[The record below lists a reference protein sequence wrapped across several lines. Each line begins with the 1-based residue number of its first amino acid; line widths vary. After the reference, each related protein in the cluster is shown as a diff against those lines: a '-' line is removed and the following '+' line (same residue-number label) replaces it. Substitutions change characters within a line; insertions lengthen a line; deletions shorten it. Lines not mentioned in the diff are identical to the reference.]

1 MNLGNGLSKQT
12 MKNAF
17 WAVTIIATVMGC
29 GEKSETPTKDSN
41 PQAISINKE
50 EVCACIEEMEA
61 VLDQVLADAE
71 GQELTIEDWM
81 SRIETSAADCMKEDR
96 GEEGGQ
102 QFVELQSECPR
113 FEQYS
118 SKVESFRL
126 KLMELKE
133 KVYPEA
139 AIQSMDDV
147 APGGAQELLDK
158 LREKQD

>member
-1 MNLGNGLSKQT
+1 MEKGLSKQT
-12 MKNAF
+12 MKNSF
-17 WAVTIIATVMGC
+17 WAVTIIATAMGC
-29 GEKSETPTKDSN
+29 GEKTETQAIDSN
-41 PQAISINKE
+41 QQASSITKE
-50 EVCACIEEMEA
+50 EVCACISEMEA

-96 GEEGGQ
+96 GEAGGQ
-102 QFVELQSECPR
+102 QFVNLQSECPR
-113 FEQYS
+113 FDQYS
-118 SKVESFRL
+118 SKIESFRL

-133 KVYPEA
+133 KVRPEP

-158 LREKQD
+158 LRQKRD